1 MIDLIMQIVFSQHAL
16 ERMRERG
23 ISQELVKRAI
33 RFPDKIERSST
44 NHLRFLV
51 KKLYFNEKLQKDHL
65 LLIIS
70 EIKQALI
77 EIVTIIDT
85 SKISKYF

>member
-1 MIDLIMQIVFSQHAL
+1 MQIVFSQHAL

-33 RFPDKIERSST
+33 RFPDKIEKSSVSPS
-44 NHLRFLV
+44 RFLV
-51 KKLYFNEKLQKDHL
+51 KRLYFNEKLKKDHL
-65 LLIIS
+65 LLIIL
-70 EIKQALI
+70 ETKRELT
-77 EIVTIIDT
+77 EVVTIIDT

>member
-1 MIDLIMQIVFSQHAL
+1 MQIVFSQHAL

-23 ISQELVKRAI
+23 ISQELVKRAV
-33 RFPDKIERSST
+33 RFPDKIERSSI
-44 NHLRFLV
+44 NPLRFLV
-51 KKLYFNEKLQKDHL
+51 KKLYFNKKLQKDHL

-70 EIKQALI
+70 EIKEDLI
-77 EIVTIIDT
+77 EIVTIVDT